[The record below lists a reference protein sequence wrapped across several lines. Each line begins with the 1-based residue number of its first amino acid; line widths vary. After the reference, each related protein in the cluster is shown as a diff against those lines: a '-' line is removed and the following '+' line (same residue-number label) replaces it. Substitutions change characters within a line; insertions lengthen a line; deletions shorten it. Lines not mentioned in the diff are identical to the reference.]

1 MALWLH
7 SKWGATPVN
16 SRNYLAIRDRE
27 ISAFRW
33 NQVGNPPDSLY
44 RDSAQSQ
51 IHQADPRANDW
62 LFSSDQWN
70 KSFPEGWEPVSVL
83 GAGGFGI
90 AGHWRYVAAGPHKIG
105 DVEREIRDIVV
116 KQASAVLNKGLISE
130 AFIME
135 MLTRTGSRHFPQIYG
150 RVHLEV
156 RLHDRVAVDQKRREV
171 HRIFMEYCEYGSL
184 AKHINDSSYRGDLTD
199 EPTLWSWFH
208 CLSKAVMVMERG
220 HEEDSESRFSRRE
233 PWGNE
238 HEVVHFDLKPDNALV
253 SVTDDYE
260 HVGARRVVISDFGL
274 SQVLPNER
282 NGPHKDHDKNLDEY
296 EDVGTVI
303 YRAPEQLRRIPRP
316 KRRLGACTNIF
327 QVGVIM
333 FCLIMQTHS
342 FPYIDPPTR
351 TRLTRRHRHRTMGG
365 EDLEM
370 EIRLSRV
377 LRGLIAECLHLDP
390 AFRPTSVELVRR
402 TRAGLKNFN
411 PWGAT
416 SSKIYGTLKP
426 VDTLMLDGWFGKFP
440 STVWPKR
447 IPEMEEVVNLRR
459 RQRHQVD
466 LAINYDPQN
475 PATANNQGGNL
486 PGGPATGQNPPPP
499 GNQGPVNPPGGP
511 AAGQNPPTNNNQPRA
526 PPAARARWNVSSA
539 AAWDK
544 FTQPADILDGKGPR
558 KSKPP
563 PGRSAPS
570 KQPDWGKVVK
580 NIKCPP
586 AANIPRSPK
595 RPTQGPEPEPKRSRR
610 SEPVPI
616 RQIDMMNSWLHDI
629 NLNRPAAP
637 VPQLPTE
644 PEQTFL
650 IPVRIWPG
658 PLPNPADE
666 AVPHERT
673 FVIPMSATLKDLLR
687 VMMKDRSSGVA
698 LAVRCRFAKAR
709 NAAGT
714 ALKYAAR
721 GPGIWTGAARAQCA
735 SRVFPQNG
743 YADVSAWGAP
753 EPTNGVNGRMGMLSL
768 KVGYQMTILTLKKAV
783 IDSDMRPDFRFP
795 SQLMFHY
802 GGDDPQAR
810 DFPDYRTIK
819 SFFEG

>member
-1 MALWLH
+1 
-7 SKWGATPVN
+7 
-16 SRNYLAIRDRE
+16 
-27 ISAFRW
+27 
-33 NQVGNPPDSLY
+33 
-44 RDSAQSQ
+44 
-51 IHQADPRANDW
+51 
-62 LFSSDQWN
+62 
-70 KSFPEGWEPVSVL
+70 
-83 GAGGFGI
+83 
-90 AGHWRYVAAGPHKIG
+90 
-105 DVEREIRDIVV
+105 
-116 KQASAVLNKGLISE
+116 
-130 AFIME
+130 
-135 MLTRTGSRHFPQIYG
+135 
-150 RVHLEV
+150 
-156 RLHDRVAVDQKRREV
+156 
-171 HRIFMEYCEYGSL
+171 
-184 AKHINDSSYRGDLTD
+184 
-199 EPTLWSWFH
+199 
-208 CLSKAVMVMERG
+208 
-220 HEEDSESRFSRRE
+220 
-233 PWGNE
+233 
-238 HEVVHFDLKPDNALV
+238 
-253 SVTDDYE
+253 
-260 HVGARRVVISDFGL
+260 
-274 SQVLPNER
+274 
-282 NGPHKDHDKNLDEY
+282 
-296 EDVGTVI
+296 
-303 YRAPEQLRRIPRP
+303 
-316 KRRLGACTNIF
+316 
-327 QVGVIM
+327 
-333 FCLIMQTHS
+333 
-342 FPYIDPPTR
+342 
-351 TRLTRRHRHRTMGG
+351 MGG

-377 LRGLIAECLHLDP
+377 LRGLVAECLHLDP

-475 PATANNQGGNL
+475 PATANNQGSNL
-486 PGGPATGQNPPPP
+486 PSGPATGQNPPPP
-499 GNQGPVNPPGGP
+499 GNQGPVNPPGDP
-511 AAGQNPPTNNNQPRA
+511 AAGQNPPTNSNQPGA
-526 PPAARARWNVSSA
+526 PPAAGPGGTAQAQPPVRRTEPVARHKPWPG
-539 AAWDK
+539 DK

-666 AVPHERT
+666 AVAQMRT

-698 LAVRCRFAKAR
+698 LAVRCRFAR
-709 NAAGT
+709 PGT
-714 ALKYAAR
+714 PQELPSSTRLADLGY
-721 GPGIWTGAARAQCA
+721 GPAP
-735 SRVFPQNG
+735 RVRSAHLECFRTMATPTFLPGGLPRSFPLTICIQ
-743 YADVSAWGAP
+743 
-753 EPTNGVNGRMGMLSL
+753 PTNGVNGRMGMLSL

-783 IDSDMRPDFRFP
+783 IDSDMRPDFRVP

-819 SFFEG
+819 SFFEGQGEAENIHAKIWCGLRPVGLGGSGSGRPPPFERVYTPPRYRTNRRFL

>member
-7 SKWGATPVN
+7 SKWGTTLVN

-62 LFSSDQWN
+62 LFSSDRWN

-83 GAGGFGI
+83 GAGGFGV
-90 AGHWRYVAAGPHKIG
+90 AGHWRYVAAGPHKMG
-105 DVEREIRDIVV
+105 CVQGEVRDIVV
-116 KQASAVLNKGLISE
+116 KQASAVLNKGLVSE

-150 RVHLEV
+150 RVHRDVGLQ
-156 RLHDRVAVDQKRREV
+156 DRVAVDQKRREV

-220 HEEDSESRFSRRE
+220 HEEDEESRFSRRE
-233 PWGNE
+233 PWGNG

-282 NGPHKDHDKNLDEY
+282 NGPHRDHDKNLDEY
-296 EDVGTVI
+296 EQVGTVI

-351 TRLTRRHRHRTMGG
+351 MRLTRRHRHRTMGG

-377 LRGLIAECLHLDP
+377 LRGLVAECLHLDP

-426 VDTLMLDGWFGKFP
+426 VDALMLDGWFGKFP

-511 AAGQNPPTNNNQPRA
+511 AAGQNPPTNNNQPGA
-526 PPAARARWNVSSA
+526 PPAAGPGGTA
-539 AAWDK
+539 AAQPPVRRTEPVVRHKPWPGDK

-570 KQPDWGKVVK
+570 KQPDWGARAGTQEVAAERAGAYPP
-580 NIKCPP
+580 NRHDEQLAPRHQSQSPSRASPP
-586 AANIPRSPK
+586 AANRT
-595 RPTQGPEPEPKRSRR
+595 RA
-610 SEPVPI
+610 
-616 RQIDMMNSWLHDI
+616 D
-629 NLNRPAAP
+629 
-637 VPQLPTE
+637 
-644 PEQTFL
+644 
-650 IPVRIWPG
+650 
-658 PLPNPADE
+658 LPNSRADL
-666 AVPHERT
+666 AWAATQPRRRGRGPDAHLRHPHERH
-673 FVIPMSATLKDLLR
+673 PQRSAACHDER
-687 VMMKDRSSGVA
+687 QEQRRRARCA
-698 LAVRCRFAKAR
+698 LQVCQAR
-709 NAAGT
+709 DAAGT

-721 GPGIWTGAARAQCA
+721 GPGIWAGAARAQRA

-753 EPTNGVNGRMGMLSL
+753 EVVP
-768 KVGYQMTILTLKKAV
+768 A
-783 IDSDMRPDFRFP
+783 
-795 SQLMFHY
+795 
-802 GGDDPQAR
+802 
-810 DFPDYRTIK
+810 DYMHPADQRG
-819 SFFEG
+819 ER